1 MPGPN
6 VLDLVGDIREAV
18 ERLPKDQLVDILVYV
33 FKEYVVEGSPPL
45 AAGPTSAEDDL
56 AGMSFGEVMRSLQ
69 LRLDLPELELF
80 DVQGE
85 RVSVRL
91 QGRSILV
98 EIGAARAEPGPPPPA
113 PASLAPPAP
122 VVVAPP
128 PVAAA
133 PRPVAVPLPTP
144 ASSPARPSPAAMQHT
159 APAASQQSGGSPSSA
174 APATP
179 GASQQGAPAGGGRGG
194 LLEID

>member
-45 AAGPTSAEDDL
+45 AAGPGVAVQDDL
-56 AGMSFGEVMRSLQ
+56 AGMSFAEVVRSLQ
-69 LRLDLPELELF
+69 LRFDLPELELF
-80 DVQGE
+80 DVQGG

-91 QGRSILV
+91 QGRSIPIEV
-98 EIGAARAEPGPPPPA
+98 GAARAEPGPPPAPPPPA
-113 PASLAPPAP
+113 PAPAP
-122 VVVAPP
+122 TPAARA

-133 PRPVAVPLPTP
+133 SP
-144 ASSPARPSPAAMQHT
+144 APPARPAAPAAPQQT
-159 APAASQQSGGSPSSA
+159 VPAASQQPAASPSSSPATSPA
-174 APATP
+174 APQQPAAP
-179 GASQQGAPAGGGRGG
+179 GGGGGRTG